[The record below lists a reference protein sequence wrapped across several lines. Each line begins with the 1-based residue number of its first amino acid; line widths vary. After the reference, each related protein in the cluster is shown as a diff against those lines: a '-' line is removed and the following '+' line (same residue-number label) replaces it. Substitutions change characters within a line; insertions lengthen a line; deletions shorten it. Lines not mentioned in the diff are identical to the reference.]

1 MQHPILWNKIFS
13 FSSELH
19 PQYHDTLYL
28 PYICFEIMTKLFIFS
43 DNIVFL
49 LSFGCNSSDKL
60 RSIYL
65 SKMDLTC
72 QIYFPNLLCLSIIS
86 CLPHIFLYNLEVN
99 FSMGTYSWEEDVCKA
114 NTVLIPYRK
123 IQYVA
128 IETPFLI
135 VIILIITVLLTLS
148 SGFPSHKNW
157 YKMSYISVKT
167 WAEGFDSIVKIC
179 TKSGRANVL
188 ITVIRTI

>member
-1 MQHPILWNKIFS
+1 MGWLKM
-13 FSSELH
+13 L
-19 PQYHDTLYL
+19 TLLFFFYL
-28 PYICFEIMTKLFIFS
+28 L
-43 DNIVFL
+43 V
-49 LSFGCNSSDKL
+49 CNSSDKL

-72 QIYFPNLLCLSIIS
+72 QIYFPNLLFLSIVS

-114 NTVLIPYRK
+114 KTVLVPYRK

-128 IETPFLI
+128 IETPFFI
-135 VIILIITVLLTLS
+135 VIILIIKVLLTLS

-167 WAEGFDSIVKIC
+167 WTEGFDSIVKIC

>member
-1 MQHPILWNKIFS
+1 MSIIEKIIIS
-13 FSSELH
+13 FNIKIKPNGLT
-19 PQYHDTLYL
+19 QDVN
-28 PYICFEIMTKLFIFS
+28 
-43 DNIVFL
+43 NIVFL

-72 QIYFPNLLCLSIIS
+72 QIYFPNLLFLSIIS
-86 CLPHIFLYNLEVN
+86 CLPIIFLYNLEVN
-99 FSMGTYSWEEDVCKA
+99 FSMGTYSWEQDVCKA
-114 NTVLIPYRK
+114 KTVLVPYRK

-128 IETPFLI
+128 IETPFFI
-135 VIILIITVLLTLS
+135 VIILIIKVLLILS
-148 SGFPSHKNW
+148 SCFPSHKNW